1 VKKYLTIPRFDRIP
15 WLVHG
20 FGTKDWK
27 LRDFQDCADWR
38 NFKIVW
44 LDQVHSDEI
53 QFIDERFPVTNRG
66 EPLERDPR
74 GSRPLG
80 RRAGVHAAPEKGRQG
95 GRVFPAPVGRG
106 LPLQID
112 KIPRQRA
119 KGDVLATALPGVF
132 LIIKTADCL
141 PLFLVDESR
150 RVVAAVHCGWRGT
163 QKRVAERTVR
173 ELHAHYGCEPSS
185 LLAALG
191 PCIGR
196 GCYDVGED
204 VRQGFKSARLPLDVF
219 RPHPLRPGK
228 YFLNLLSATRL
239 QLRGQG
245 LEEKNIFTL
254 SVCTHCDARLL
265 SYRRDR
271 DKRARLFNFIGVK
284 ATHYA
289 SFGRGRQPLL
299 RNE

>member
-1 VKKYLTIPRFDRIP
+1 LKNYRRYVSSETMAEAKYLTIPRLDRIP

-20 FGTKDWK
+20 FGTQDWK

-38 NFKIVW
+38 HFKIVW

-53 QFIDERFPVTNRG
+53 QFID
-66 EPLERDPR
+66 
-74 GSRPLG
+74 
-80 RRAGVHAAPEKGRQG
+80 
-95 GRVFPAPVGRG
+95 
-106 LPLQID
+106 
-112 KIPRQRA
+112 KIPRHRA
-119 KGDVLATALPGVF
+119 KGDALATALPGVF

-150 RVVAAVHCGWRGT
+150 RIIAAVHCGWKGT

-173 ELHAHYGCEPSS
+173 ELGTHYGCEPSS

-191 PCIGR
+191 PCIGP
-196 GCYDVGED
+196 GCYEVGED
-204 VRQGFKSARLPLDVF
+204 VRQGFKSAHFPLEVF
-219 RPHPLRPGK
+219 RPHPQRSGK
-228 YFLNLLSATRL
+228 YFLDLLFATRL

-245 LEEKNIFTL
+245 LEEKNIFSL

-271 DKRARLFNFIGVK
+271 DQRARLFNFIGVK
-284 ATHYA
+284 ATHDA
-289 SFGRGRQPLL
+289 GFGRGR
-299 RNE
+299 

>member
-1 VKKYLTIPRFDRIP
+1 MRAAEVKKYLTIPRLDRIP

-27 LRDFQDCADWR
+27 LRDFQDCGDWR

-53 QFIDERFPVTNRG
+53 QFID
-66 EPLERDPR
+66 
-74 GSRPLG
+74 
-80 RRAGVHAAPEKGRQG
+80 
-95 GRVFPAPVGRG
+95 
-106 LPLQID
+106 

-119 KGDVLATALPGVF
+119 KGDALATALPGVF
-132 LIIKTADCL
+132 LIIKTADCP

-150 RVVAAVHCGWRGT
+150 RVIAAVHCGWRGT
-163 QKRVAERTVR
+163 QKRVAERAVR

-185 LLAALG
+185 LLAAVG
-191 PCIGR
+191 PCIGP
-196 GCYDVGED
+196 GCYEVGED

-219 RPHPLRPGK
+219 RPHPQRPGK
-228 YFLNLLSATRL
+228 YFLDLPSATRL

-245 LEEKNIFTL
+245 LEEKNIYTL

-271 DKRARLFNFIGVK
+271 DKRARLLNFIGINSSGSK
-284 ATHYA
+284 
-289 SFGRGRQPLL
+289 LL
-299 RNE
+299 ITQ